1 MGWGGAGGS
10 GRLRE
15 SLRPARNK
23 ATASAPAPATECAQA
38 LLPAEGGFCEARNK
52 YFLEATAWHLFRIS
66 QQGVGLSLTGRGP
79 SPEACVS
86 SPGVD
91 GVPGHL
97 GGLLGARPDA
107 ARLRQWWPS
116 LCSWRL
122 GDRRAAG
129 RSCLPLQLCPEAGP
143 PPAHGFPRAGPL
155 TAATEPRELRGGPA
169 LPAAPGGA
177 SGQRR
182 EPPCVRPS
190 VLPVV
195 RRPPRDCSALL
206 PGPDLTKSWGPG
218 NCTFTQ
224 IRFSV
229 VVWVHLE
236 FHSHDTNAPCKLH
249 PLASNRGTPEGQRCQ
264 LHTPPPAWQTST
276 LCLGPDAPQRA
287 VPAYVQLPRPPA
299 VGVRPRRPGPGPR
312 HKVLSSG
319 DPSPW
324 KTPPSHLLCVVPVT

>member
-97 GGLLGARPDA
+97 RGLLGARPDA

-155 TAATEPRELRGGPA
+155 PAATEPRELRGGPA

-206 PGPDLTKSWGPG
+206 PGPG
-218 NCTFTQ
+218 
-224 IRFSV
+224 
-229 VVWVHLE
+229 
-236 FHSHDTNAPCKLH
+236 LH
-249 PLASNRGTPEGQRCQ
+249 PCVCLERALPIPRAASLGDEGSEMGVG
-264 LHTPPPAWQTST
+264 LSPPRTAAQPAEVGSGIPRSCWPCFICNVVSH
-276 LCLGPDAPQRA
+276 A
-287 VPAYVQLPRPPA
+287 LPSA
-299 VGVRPRRPGPGPR
+299 
-312 HKVLSSG
+312 
-319 DPSPW
+319 
-324 KTPPSHLLCVVPVT
+324 